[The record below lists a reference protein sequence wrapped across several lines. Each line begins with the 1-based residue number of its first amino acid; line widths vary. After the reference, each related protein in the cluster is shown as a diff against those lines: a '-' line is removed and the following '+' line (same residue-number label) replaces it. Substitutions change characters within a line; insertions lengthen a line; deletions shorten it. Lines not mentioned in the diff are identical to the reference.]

1 MKIETKDYT
10 VEVVAKEDGWQ
21 EIYGDADS
29 IQTVLDTIVLSGAE
43 EGSGV
48 LPIQGGLRA
57 REGTVALW
65 MSFEI
70 LNFLDYE

>member
-1 MKIETKDYT
+1 MRIETKDFT
-10 VEVVAKEDGWQ
+10 VDIVAVGDGWQ
-21 EIYGDADS
+21 EIRGDAES

-65 MSFEI
+65 LQFEI
-70 LNFLDYE
+70 LNYM